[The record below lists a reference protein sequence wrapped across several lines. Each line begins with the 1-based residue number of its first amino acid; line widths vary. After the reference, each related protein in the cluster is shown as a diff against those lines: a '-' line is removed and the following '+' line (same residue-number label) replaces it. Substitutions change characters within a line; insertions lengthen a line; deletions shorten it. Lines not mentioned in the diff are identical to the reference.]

1 MLRLGRLVFFG
12 IVISL
17 MVGRCPAQE
26 GLPRVLILGDSVYN
40 GLAREVAK
48 ALKGKAEVVYKQPVP
63 GRPFNSHTV
72 LADLAEL
79 LGEEPWDL
87 IHFNVG
93 LGDLVY
99 RVPGIKSF
107 RVISK
112 DSGGV
117 RATTSAAYEANLQE
131 PIARLQKTRAKLV
144 WASTTPIRS
153 SSTRLFEPQSE
164 VAYNAIALRVMQS
177 RGVAVN
183 DMHAKVSGVIDLNR
197 PTSFDPFSF
206 DKKPIHPFVVEV
218 IVKQLNLNP

>member
-1 MLRLGRLVFFG
+1 MLQLVRLGLFG
-12 IVISL
+12 FVVIV

-26 GLPRVLILGDSVYN
+26 ALPRVLILGDSVYN

-48 ALKGKAEVVYKQPVP
+48 ALKGKAEVVCKQPVP
-63 GRPFNSHTV
+63 GRPFNSHSV
-72 LADLAEL
+72 LEDLAEL

-107 RVISK
+107 RVTSK

-117 RATTSAAYEANLQE
+117 RATNPADYEANLQGLV
-131 PIARLQKTRAKLV
+131 ARLQKTQAKLV

-177 RGVAVN
+177 RGITVN
-183 DMHAKVSGVIDLNR
+183 DMHAKVSGVIDLDR
-197 PTSFDPFSF
+197 PTGFDPFSF

>member
-1 MLRLGRLVFFG
+1 
-12 IVISL
+12 
-17 MVGRCPAQE
+17 MVGWCPAQE
-26 GLPRVLILGDSVYN
+26 VLPRVLILGDSVYN
-40 GLAREVAK
+40 GPAREVAK

-63 GRPFNSHTV
+63 GRPFNSRTA
-72 LADLAEL
+72 LDDLAEL

-112 DSGGV
+112 TSGGV
-117 RATTSAAYEANLQE
+117 RATAPAAYEANLQE
-131 PIARLQKTRAKLV
+131 LISRLQKTRAKLV
-144 WASTTPIRS
+144 WASTTPIRNS
-153 SSTRLFEPQSE
+153 SARLFEPRSE
-164 VAYNAIALRVMQS
+164 VAYNAIALKVMQAS
-177 RGVAVN
+177 GVAVN

-206 DKKPIHPFVVEV
+206 DKKPIYPFVVEV
-218 IVKQLNLNP
+218 IVKQLNLTP